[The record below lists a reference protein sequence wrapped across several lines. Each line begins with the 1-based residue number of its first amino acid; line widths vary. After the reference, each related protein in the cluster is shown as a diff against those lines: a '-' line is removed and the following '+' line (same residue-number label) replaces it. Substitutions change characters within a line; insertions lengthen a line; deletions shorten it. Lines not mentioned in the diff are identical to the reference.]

1 MSNEEYGDGDHSADG
16 LDRKAVWLRA
26 HHYDKLLNHGYITEE
41 EREEASK
48 WGFINIED
56 ADGEDVT
63 LMPDM
68 REAPESVRSV
78 ALELGDRLGQGG
90 FH

>member
-1 MSNEEYGDGDHSADG
+1 MSSDDLDGEI
-16 LDRKAVWLRA
+16 DREAVWLRA
-26 HHYDKLLNHGYITEE
+26 HHYDELLTHGYITEE

-56 ADGEDVT
+56 ADGNDVT

-68 REAPESVRSV
+68 WEAPENVCLV
-78 ALELGDRLGQGG
+78 ARKLGDRLGDGR